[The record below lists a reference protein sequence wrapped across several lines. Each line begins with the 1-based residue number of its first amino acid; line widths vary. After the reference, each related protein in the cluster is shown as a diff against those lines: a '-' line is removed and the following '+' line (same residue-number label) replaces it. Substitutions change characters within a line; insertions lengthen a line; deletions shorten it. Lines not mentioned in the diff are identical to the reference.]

1 MILNLKSLKILLVSE
16 QEAADSGVSSYF
28 RGNRPRAPVCAK
40 FRAKFI
46 KVHGRKLGGDLELGI
61 AWNAGQ
67 EPNNDAYHSRE
78 FNAQEGVTH

>member
-1 MILNLKSLKILLVSE
+1 MAV
-16 QEAADSGVSSYF
+16 DSGVFPRISVEI
-28 RGNRPRAPVCAK
+28 GHEPRARAK

-78 FNAQEGVTH
+78 FNAQRRSHPLTNWQSLFLVRFWH